1 MELWSL
7 LLHSQLTLGFKIKY
21 QSQRHPKVTTLLN
34 HLKIRYLQNT
44 ALGTSLNRD
53 DDAMITLMH
62 TMMMMHIWC
71 MLWWWWCIHDGYYD
85 EKHRIENAF
94 DNLEAFSR
102 PMMTVDLGVEWYDKD
117 SRLDWYDK

>member
-1 MELWSL
+1 MEFWSL
-7 LLHSQLTLGFKIKY
+7 LLHSQLTLGFNIKD

-44 ALGTSLNRD
+44 SLGTSLNLD
-53 DDAMITLMH
+53 DDAMMTLMH

-71 MLWWWWCIHDGYYD
+71 MLWWWWCIHDAYYD
-85 EKHRIENAF
+85 EQHQIENTF

-102 PMMTVDLGVEWYDKD
+102 PMMTVDLGVEWYDRD